1 MGFCCICRT
10 FAAENI
16 HQNYSFMKRLIIL
29 FAFIAL
35 FCSQVINAQ
44 QRRPIDNEHPL
55 WMIHI
60 DVWNAADP
68 QKIIDLIPEDIRPFV
83 CFNLS
88 LSCQYDKDRAVYL
101 MPQNAMRTYRSWG
114 TVCQQNGVWFTC
126 QPASGGHTHLQCN
139 DLESFEYM
147 FKRFPNFLGWNFA
160 EQFWGFDEDA
170 LFSAKQTDQIALFAK
185 LVEMSHEYGGFLT
198 VSFCGNI
205 WSHGLT
211 PNGML
216 KRNKQLLEASRK
228 YPEAILWLYK
238 YTTTSCFYNTESV
251 TWSPF
256 VSGLAKNYG
265 VRYDNCG
272 WKGALDVILGKNHG
286 KKYPVAAGISTVM
299 EQMGVNGGAVW
310 DAPETIPTESFKEGG
325 QSTIDGYTRR
335 NWETWPGF
343 RGAWIDMFR
352 KVIDGTIYI
361 PSRKE
366 VLEKTKIVVVNNVTS
381 GSDEDKYVG
390 WGDLYDGLYKQDDP
404 FNRDNGQWM
413 NNNCYFKK
421 TGRYGTIP
429 VCVELYDNLSK
440 EIPVQVKKSNRTSRW
455 SNQTR
460 KVKDFNDQYP
470 EVSKGDLYV
479 NRFKNQLITYCPY
492 TYLNSKRTATGEI
505 PLEYNTCDS
514 LKLTLGML
522 GSATVREHSDHI
534 DFYLNNY
541 RTDTTTLVT
550 ETIVLTGVKI
560 QPTYTY
566 KNRLLAKGNATAEWD
581 AEKGIYTLTVKH
593 LGGVDVTIN
602 CEGNANDRRTDEVN
616 SEPLTINLPK
626 QPEPYHGEIVIE
638 AEDMDYKNISSNITN
653 PYYTRP
659 NVKGHVG
666 NGFVEMGTN
675 TAGALRHQLTVSEA
689 GDYRITVRYMNT
701 AKAGQLKAAVN
712 TTSKMVDL
720 EKTASN
726 EWRKVTFDAKLKAG
740 KNNFV
745 LTNTKGI
752 AMYIDQIIY
761 TPADQEDERFLLTI
775 RKANNGTV
783 TADVDEAVEGQT
795 VTLTITP
802 KEGYALKELKVVN
815 GVNFTMGTK
824 ISLSTLDA
832 ETQTLT
838 FTMPDDIVTLH
849 PVFAKATPTT
859 QSYSLMLDDV
869 SEGNM
874 PQGWRCVQDGDEIHE
889 YPNTYSL
896 GARTFVGFGGYQGKA
911 LYWRNNSAEYG
922 RLSDYP
928 LTLQPGDYKLV
939 WAMAAWKL
947 APQYKASIV
956 SLTDGST
963 VATSSTY
970 TATPNAVGERS
981 ANLSSAELRELPF
994 TISKAGKYVISF
1006 TNQITEGQYQEFL
1019 LLQCD
1024 IQKTQQV
1031 TGITI
1036 VNADGSKQDVF
1047 YDLSGRQVTNPQHG
1061 IYINNGKKIYIK

>member
-1 MGFCCICRT
+1 
-10 FAAENI
+10 
-16 HQNYSFMKRLIIL
+16 MKRLIIL

-68 QKIIDLIPEDIRPFV
+68 QKIIDLIPEDIRPYV

-205 WSHGLT
+205 WSHGLS
-211 PNGML
+211 PVGML
-216 KRNKQLLEASRK
+216 KRNSQLMAACKK

-238 YTTTSCFYNTESV
+238 YTQPWLFYNAESLCYG
-251 TWSPF
+251 PYIA
-256 VSGLAKNYG
+256 GLAKNYG

-272 WKGALDVILGKNHG
+272 WNGAMDVAVGQNKA
-286 KKYPVAAGISTVM
+286 KYPIAAGIGTVM
-299 EQMGVNGGAVW
+299 EQMAVNGGAVW
-310 DAPETIPTESFKEGG
+310 DAPETIPTESFKESNK
-325 QSTIDGYTRR
+325 STVDGYTRR
-335 NWETWPGF
+335 NWECFPGF
-343 RGAWIDMFR
+343 KGAWIDMWR
-352 KVIDGTIYI
+352 KVLDGTIYI
-361 PSRKE
+361 PTREE
-366 VLEKTKIVVVNNVTS
+366 VIQKTKIVVVNNVTS
-381 GSDEDKYVG
+381 GSDEQKYAS
-390 WGDLYDGLYKQDDP
+390 WADLYDGVYKQDDP
-404 FNRDNGQWM
+404 TNSKEVYGWKNGQM
-413 NNNCYFKK
+413 MSNNCYFKK
-421 TGRYGTIP
+421 TGRYGAIAIAP
-429 VCVELYDNLSK
+429 LLYDSLAK
-440 EIPVQVKKSNRTSRW
+440 TIPVQVKKSNYSTRW
-455 SNQTR
+455 GTIA
-460 KVKDFNDQYP
+460 KKTADFNAQYP

-479 NRFKNQLITYCPY
+479 NRFRNQLVTYMPF
-492 TYLNSKRTATGEI
+492 TYLSSHKTASAEI
-505 PLEYNTCDS
+505 PLQYNTCETM
-514 LKLTLGML
+514 KLTYSML
-522 GSATVREHSDHI
+522 NSGTIREYADHI

-541 RTDTTTLVT
+541 RTDTTSLATQ
-550 ETIVLTGVKI
+550 TIVLTGVKAE
-560 QPTYTY
+560 PTFTLT
-566 KNRLLAKGNATAEWD
+566 KRLLAKGNASGNYD
-581 AEKGIYTLTVKH
+581 AESKTYTLTVNH
-593 LGGVDVTIN
+593 RGGIDLSIN
-602 CEGNANDRRTDEVN
+602 CQGNVDRSSAGDGLPVATAL
-616 SEPLTINLPK
+616 PLPT
-626 QPEPYHGEIVIE
+626 QPAPYHGEIVIE
-638 AEDMDYKNISSNITN
+638 AEDMDYKSVKNCVTG
-653 PYYTRP
+653 PYYSHP
-659 NVKGHVG
+659 NVKGHSG
-666 NGFVEMGTN
+666 NGFMEMGTN
-675 TAGALRHQLTVSEA
+675 TAGALRHQLTVGEA

-701 AKAGQLKAAVN
+701 AKAGQLKTTVN
-712 TTSKMVDL
+712 GTTKMIDL
-720 EKTASN
+720 EKTTNN
-726 EWRKVTFDAKLKAG
+726 EWRKVTFDATLKAG
-740 KNNFV
+740 KNNLV
-745 LTNTKGI
+745 LSNTKGI

-761 TPADQEDERFLLTI
+761 TPADCESERFLITI

-838 FTMPDDIVTLH
+838 FTMPDDIVTLQ
-849 PVFAKATPTT
+849 PVFAKSTPTT
-859 QSYSLMLDDV
+859 QVYSLMLDDV
-869 SEGNM
+869 SEGEM
-874 PQGWRCVQDGDEIHE
+874 PQGWRCVQDGDEVHE
-889 YPNTYSL
+889 YPNTYGL

-911 LYWRNNSAEYG
+911 LYWRNNCAEYG
-922 RLSDYP
+922 RQSDYS
-928 LTLQPGDYKLV
+928 LMLQPGDYKLV
-939 WAMAAWKL
+939 WAMAAWKE
-947 APQYKASIV
+947 APQYQASIV

-970 TATPNAVGERS
+970 TATPDAVGERS
-981 ANLSSAELRELPF
+981 ANLSSAELRELSF
-994 TISKAGKYVISF
+994 TISKAGKYAISF
-1006 TNQITEGQYQEFL
+1006 TNQTTDSQYQEFL

-1047 YDLSGRQVTNPQHG
+1047 YDLSGRQVTNPQRG
-1061 IYINNGKKIYIK
+1061 IYIKNGKKIFVK